1 MNIIQTIKLYAAGAG
16 VCAGLV
22 WLAVNIFF
30 PPEEAP
36 DFIFTSQTQALDSA
50 SSTSATADSQ
60 TQTSA
65 SATTTVAPESTSEP
79 TESFP
84 ILLTTN
90 DPENYAELQIQGS
103 TFYVKGYFSS
113 DKVEKVF
120 VGNNSVEPVYNDD
133 GTFKAELE
141 IQNDGYNNVTLK
153 FSEDK
158 PQSWRFY
165 FGSNE
170 AHIVFCEDI
179 AERSENSLQH
189 IIDIAD
195 FVVDDYIVT
204 LGTEEQCEA
213 TLKEISEISAQVC
226 SGIDSDY
233 DKARALSEWVSLNI
247 YYDSDAY
254 NSSVTTKTLSLS
266 ETLEEHRSVCGGY
279 ANLYAA
285 LCQSQGIECYIVQ
298 GSVVQNNFSFEED
311 VEVAPS
317 HEWNAVFIDGRFIWV
332 DSLWNTDNYYRNG
345 KYVESL
351 QGLKYFDITTEAL
364 SQNHCAKRVE
374 RREFFSIS

>member
-1 MNIIQTIKLYAAGAG
+1 QT
-16 VCAGLV
+16 
-22 WLAVNIFF
+22 
-30 PPEEAP
+30 
-36 DFIFTSQTQALDSA
+36 S
-50 SSTSATADSQ
+50 SSTAFTTTSSDSQ
-60 TQTSA
+60 MQTS
-65 SATTTVAPESTSEP
+65 TTTTAAPESTSEP

-90 DPENYAELQIQGS
+90 DPENYAEIQLQGN
-103 TFYVKGYFSS
+103 TFYIMGYFSS
-113 DKVEKVF
+113 DKVEKIF
-120 VGNNSVEPVYNDD
+120 VGNNSVEPVYNND
-133 GTFKAELE
+133 GSFEAELK
-141 IQNDGYNNVTLK
+141 IQNDGYHNITLK

-165 FGSNE
+165 CDSNE
-170 AHIVFCEDI
+170 SHIVFCEDI

-195 FVVDDYIVT
+195 FIVDDYIVT
-204 LGTEEQCEA
+204 LGTEEQRQA
-213 TLKEISEISAQVC
+213 TLEEIAEISAQVC
-226 SGIDSDY
+226 DGLNSDY

-298 GSVVQNNFSFEED
+298 GSVVQNNYSFEED
-311 VEVAPS
+311 VDIAPS
-317 HEWNAVFIDGRFIWV
+317 HEWNAVVIDGRFIWV
-332 DSLWNTDNYYRNG
+332 DSLWNTDNFYKNG
-345 KYVESL
+345 KYIESV

-374 RREFFSIS
+374 RREFFDIP

>member
-1 MNIIQTIKLYAAGAG
+1 MNIVQTVKLCAAGAG

-36 DFIFTSQTQALDSA
+36 DFVFTSQTS
-50 SSTSATADSQ
+50 SSTAFTTTSSDSQ
-60 TQTSA
+60 MQTS
-65 SATTTVAPESTSEP
+65 TTTTAAPESTSEP

-90 DPENYAELQIQGS
+90 DPENYAEIQLQGN
-103 TFYVKGYFSS
+103 TFYIMGYFSS
-113 DKVEKVF
+113 DKVEKIF
-120 VGNNSVEPVYNDD
+120 VGNNSVEPVYNND
-133 GTFKAELE
+133 GSFEAELK
-141 IQNDGYNNVTLK
+141 IQNDGYHNITLK

-165 FGSNE
+165 CDSNE
-170 AHIVFCEDI
+170 SHIVFCEDI

-195 FVVDDYIVT
+195 FIVDDYIVT
-204 LGTEEQCEA
+204 LGTEEQRQA
-213 TLKEISEISAQVC
+213 TLEEIAEISAQVC
-226 SGIDSDY
+226 DGLNSDY

-298 GSVVQNNFSFEED
+298 GSVVQNNYSFEED
-311 VEVAPS
+311 VDIAPS
-317 HEWNAVFIDGRFIWV
+317 HEWNAVVIDGRFIWV
-332 DSLWNTDNYYRNG
+332 DSLWNTDNFYKNG
-345 KYVESL
+345 KYIESV

-374 RREFFSIS
+374 RREFFDIP

>member
-1 MNIIQTIKLYAAGAG
+1 MNIVQTVKLCAVGAG

-30 PPEEAP
+30 PPEDAP
-36 DFIFTSQTQALDSA
+36 DFIYNSQTSVSGASTTAPSTSQTP
-50 SSTSATADSQ
+50 TYT
-60 TQTSA
+60 
-65 SATTTVAPESTSEP
+65 SATTTAALENTSEP

-84 ILLTTN
+84 IMLTTN
-90 DPENYAELQIQGS
+90 DPENYAELQIQGN
-103 TFYVKGYFSS
+103 TFYIKGYFSS
-113 DKVEKVF
+113 DKVERVF
-120 VGNNSVEPVYNDD
+120 VGDNSADPVYNDG
-133 GTFKAELE
+133 GTFEAELE
-141 IQNDGYNNVTLK
+141 IQNDGYNNVTLI
-153 FSEDK
+153 FSENK

-165 FGSNE
+165 YGSNE

-195 FVVDDYIVT
+195 FIVDDYIVT
-204 LGTEEQCEA
+204 LGTEEQREA
-213 TLKEISEISAQVC
+213 TLNEIAEISAQVC
-226 SGIDSDY
+226 SGLDSDY

-317 HEWNAVFIDGRFIWV
+317 HEWNAVLIDGRFIWV

-345 KYVESL
+345 KYAESL